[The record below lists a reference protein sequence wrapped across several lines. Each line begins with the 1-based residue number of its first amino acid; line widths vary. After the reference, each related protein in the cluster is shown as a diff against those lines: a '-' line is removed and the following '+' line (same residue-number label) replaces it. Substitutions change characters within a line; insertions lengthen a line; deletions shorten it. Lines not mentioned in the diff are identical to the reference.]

1 MKREHTGPIHTHSSN
16 PPRTLRELS
25 SRFGQPSGDDNEEAK
40 MRGNRQDH
48 VATSGRTRRYPGFR
62 AIWLAA
68 VLAGCTATATP
79 APSVDTPAS
88 TPTAQAGETI
98 PQPAV
103 PKDVPL
109 APESE
114 RVDLAMPTFTDPTNI
129 TNPLF
134 PVSQQASVLMLG
146 HVEGK
151 PFRTEVTLL
160 PETRIIEWEGQQV
173 EVAVSQYTA
182 FLDGR
187 ITEVAYDLYAQA
199 DDGSVWYFGED
210 VFDFRDGTI
219 VVTEG
224 TWLAGR
230 DGPAAMIMPGNPQV
244 GDVYRT
250 ENAPGFV
257 FEEVTVSSV
266 SETLDGPLG
275 PIEGGMLALELH
287 MDGATEDKVF
297 APGYGEFY
305 TSGGGDVEALAMAVP
320 TDAASGPVPAE
331 LTAMSDGA
339 LAVYEAA
346 SSHDWGAAATR
357 TSEVDSGWKSYPADD
372 VPRLIGPRL
381 DAAVR
386 KLQRA
391 VRGKDVAAAQS
402 AAIEAARLT
411 FDLQL
416 RYRPVTEID
425 LARMDLW
432 AAQLIVDVAAGDMA
446 GVGADAFAL
455 DYVRDRI
462 RAALDEAALARVNT
476 EIGTIQVAIADGEPS
491 AAAKAA
497 GRLRATIATLVSKG

>member
-1 MKREHTGPIHTHSSN
+1 MRES
-16 PPRTLRELS
+16 
-25 SRFGQPSGDDNEEAK
+25 
-40 MRGNRQDH
+40 RQDH
-48 VATSGRTRRYPGFR
+48 RDTSGQARRPLR
-62 AIWLAA
+62 IASLWLA
-68 VLAGCTATATP
+68 VIILASGCTAAGAGSSPSTDASTGSTP
-79 APSVDTPAS
+79 A
-88 TPTAQAGETI
+88 TI

-103 PKDVPL
+103 PGNVSL

-114 RVDLAMPTFTDPTNI
+114 RVDLVMPTFSDPTNI

-146 HVEGK
+146 HVEGE
-151 PFRTEVTLL
+151 PFRTEVTRL
-160 PETRIIEWEGQQV
+160 PETRIIEWKGQQV

-187 ITEVAYDLYAQA
+187 ITEVAYDLYAQD

-210 VFDFRDGTI
+210 VYDFRDGTI
-219 VVTEG
+219 IVTEG
-224 TWLAGR
+224 TWLAGK
-230 DGPAAMIMPGNPQV
+230 DGPAAMIMPADPQV

-275 PIEGGMLALELH
+275 PIDGGMLASELH

-320 TDAASGPVPAE
+320 TDAASGPTPFE

-339 LAVYEAA
+339 LAVFDAA
-346 SSHDWGAAATR
+346 STRDWSAAASR
-357 TSEVDSGWKSYPADD
+357 TSEVGSAWKTYPADD

-381 DAAVR
+381 DAVMR

-391 VRGKDVAAAQS
+391 VRARDVAGAQS
-402 AAIEAARLT
+402 AAIETARLT

-432 AAQLIVDVAAGDMA
+432 AAQLIVDEAAGDTA

-462 RAALDEAALARVNT
+462 RAALDGATLARVNT
-476 EIGTIQVAIADGEPS
+476 ELGAIQVAIADGEPG
-491 AAAKAA
+491 AAAEAA
-497 GRLRATIATLVSKG
+497 GRLRATIAGLTA